1 MRQAKK
7 IFTNDVIAG
16 ADKKHMPVGSG
27 IAQSLSDPQVT
38 AKAFAVDS
46 VQAKAATLR
55 STVFVSLAVCVAESF
70 PDRVKEMIR
79 APIARSEGGGDS

>member
-16 ADKKHMPVGSG
+16 ADKTHMPVGSG
-27 IAQSLSDPQVT
+27 IAPSLSDPQVT

-46 VQAKAATLR
+46 VQAKPATLR
-55 STVFVSLAVCVAESF
+55 STVFMGLAVCVAESF
-70 PDRVKEMIR
+70 PDRVKEMLR
-79 APIARSEGGGDS
+79 APIARSEGGGAS

>member
-1 MRQAKK
+1 
-7 IFTNDVIAG
+7 
-16 ADKKHMPVGSG
+16 MPVGSG

-55 STVFVSLAVCVAESF
+55 STVFMGLAVCVVE
-70 PDRVKEMIR
+70 RVKEMIR
-79 APIARSEGGGDS
+79 APIALSEGGGAC